1 MNKTF
6 KSKFDYII
14 VGSGAGGSSIFSEL
28 ALQGKEVLLIE
39 EGTDFNNQISNKEKR
54 IANSL
59 LEKYRNGGV
68 TPIFGNPSFTFS
80 EGVGLGG
87 STEING
93 ALFWRTP
100 SDILSEWIEKYK
112 LDSIK
117 GIHEHFEYYEKVL
130 GMTNA
135 QSNFRA
141 EQNLV

>member
-6 KSKFDYII
+6 KSKFDYIV
-14 VGSGAGGSSIFSEL
+14 VGSGAGGSSIFNEL
-28 ALQGKEVLLIE
+28 VFQNKEVLLIE
-39 EGTDFNNQISNKEKR
+39 EGHDFSNQKSIQENG

-68 TPIFGNPSFTFS
+68 TPVLGNPSFTFS

-100 SDILSEWIEKYK
+100 SNILS
-112 LDSIK
+112 
-117 GIHEHFEYYEKVL
+117 
-130 GMTNA
+130 
-135 QSNFRA
+135 
-141 EQNLV
+141 